1 MSPMHF
7 LVGHV
12 SESTMT
18 LAQPPATTKTSAGL
32 PARYLGLP
40 LNGGDDRRKRQRG
53 KLLMLLLCLSP
64 SFWAL
69 GYYGYFASDR
79 FVSESSF
86 IVRSSTRSSFDGF
99 AAFLRMVGVSSS
111 EDDTFAVHDFI
122 LSRDAVTQLLPAID
136 LRAIYSHAGADRLSR
151 FPNLFYGSSA
161 DEFQRYLKNRIS
173 VQFNSNTGISTLKVE
188 AFSPEEAKAISAALL
203 ELAEQMVNR
212 MNRRIQQDAVV
223 FSTEEVR
230 LAEERLRKVQIA
242 LTEFRNREIQIDPN
256 RSSVLVMELVAKLM
270 DELSRVTAQ
279 IAETVASSPNSPQV
293 AALERRAEALR
304 SQVARERGRVTDQSD
319 GLAQKIAKFEEFN
332 LEREFA
338 AKALASAIVSL
349 DTARGEVRRQQ
360 LYLER
365 ISGPSLPDKAL
376 MPRRMFETIS
386 IMITNLVVLLI
397 GWLVRTGITEHA
409 PSIEID
415 TR

>member
-1 MSPMHF
+1 
-7 LVGHV
+7 
-12 SESTMT
+12 
-18 LAQPPATTKTSAGL
+18 
-32 PARYLGLP
+32 
-40 LNGGDDRRKRQRG
+40 
-53 KLLMLLLCLSP
+53 
-64 SFWAL
+64 
-69 GYYGYFASDR
+69 
-79 FVSESSF
+79 
-86 IVRSSTRSSFDGF
+86 
-99 AAFLRMVGVSSS
+99 
-111 EDDTFAVHDFI
+111 
-122 LSRDAVTQLLPAID
+122 
-136 LRAIYSHAGADRLSR
+136 
-151 FPNLFYGSSA
+151 
-161 DEFQRYLKNRIS
+161 
-173 VQFNSNTGISTLKVE
+173 
-188 AFSPEEAKAISAALL
+188 
-203 ELAEQMVNR
+203 